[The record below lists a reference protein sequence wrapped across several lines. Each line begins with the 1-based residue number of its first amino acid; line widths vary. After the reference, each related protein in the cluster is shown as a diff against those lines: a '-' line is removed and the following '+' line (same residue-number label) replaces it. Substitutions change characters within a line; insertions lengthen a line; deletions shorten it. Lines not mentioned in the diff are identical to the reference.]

1 MKFLTWFG
9 ATSGK
14 KRISISPAVV
24 CSSATLLVESLIGRL
39 SSVAVVAGAGVAG
52 CTGAAA
58 PLVLAVTV
66 VSVAPEV
73 LPLFEGEQARH
84 AIASAVEISLIK
96 ISSSFVV

>member
-1 MKFLTWFG
+1 
-9 ATSGK
+9 
-14 KRISISPAVV
+14 VV
-24 CSSATLLVESLIGRL
+24 SLIGRL
-39 SSVAVVAGAGVAG
+39 SSVAVVAKAGDAGGAGVA
-52 CTGAAA
+52 A
-58 PLVLAVTV
+58 LVVLAVTV